1 MSYVQLKI
9 QNNQAQYDKWT
20 RLGSSIDRLRPKNP
34 ARNTTQ
40 KIEAHII
47 QV

>member
-1 MSYVQLKI
+1 MSYIQLKI
-9 QNNQAQYDKWT
+9 QNNQAQCDKWT

-40 KIEAHII
+40 KIEPQII